1 MKLDFEDLSA
11 LGFDIKLALSYTG
24 GAEQLLSV
32 IQRFYRSYEKMR
44 ASIEESERDEA
55 LDVFTRNVHSLKSN
69 ALMIGSAPL
78 SEKAKKLEECGKAG
92 DLSSIHALTPELLE
106 NYASV
111 IKMLEPYGSMEQIKL
126 AGEIDAA
133 EARETGAALVA
144 ALEDFDDDAATRLT
158 DRLMGYP
165 FRFTQKNMLKK
176 VKENLENFEYDEALE
191 LVRAVLE
198 QIED

>member
-78 SEKAKKLEECGKAG
+78 SERAKKLEECGKAG

-126 AGEIDAA
+126 AGEIGAA

>member
-1 MKLDFEDLSA
+1 MAHDFEDLFA

-24 GAEQLLSV
+24 GEEQLLSV
-32 IQRFYRSYEKMR
+32 IQRFYRAYDKMR
-44 ASIEESERDEA
+44 ASIEESEKGEE
-55 LDVFTRNVHSLKSN
+55 LDVFTRSVHSLKSN
-69 ALMIGSAPL
+69 ALMIGSVPL

-92 DLSSIHALTPELLE
+92 DLASIHALTPELLE
-106 NYASV
+106 SYAAV

-126 AGEIDAA
+126 PGEINAA
-133 EARETGAALVA
+133 EARETGAALIA

-191 LVRAVLE
+191 QVRAVLE

>member
-1 MKLDFEDLSA
+1 MALNFEDLSA
-11 LGFDIKLALSYTG
+11 HGFDIKLALSYTG
-24 GAEQLLSV
+24 GTEQLLSV
-32 IQRFYRSYEKMR
+32 IQRFYRSYDKMR
-44 ASIEESERDEA
+44 ASIEEGERTEA
-55 LDVFTRNVHSLKSN
+55 LEAYTRNVHSLKSN

-92 DLSSIHALTPELLE
+92 DLASIHALTPELLE
-106 NYASV
+106 SYAAV
-111 IKMLEPYGSMEQIKL
+111 IKQLEPYGNMEQIKL
-126 AGEIDAA
+126 PGEISAA
-133 EARETGAALVA
+133 EARETGAALVS

-176 VKENLENFEYDEALE
+176 VKESLESFEYDEALE
-191 LVRAVLE
+191 LVKAVLE

>member
-1 MKLDFEDLSA
+1 VKLDFEDLSA

-55 LDVFTRNVHSLKSN
+55 LDTFTRNVHSLKSN

-78 SEKAKKLEECGKAG
+78 SERAKKLEECGKAG

-111 IKMLEPYGSMEQIKL
+111 IKMLEPYGNMEQIKL
-126 AGEIDAA
+126 AGEIGAA

>member
-1 MKLDFEDLSA
+1 MAHDFEDLSA

-24 GAEQLLSV
+24 GEEQLLSV
-32 IQRFYRSYEKMR
+32 IQRFYRAYDKMR
-44 ASIEESERDEA
+44 ASIEESERGEEI
-55 LDVFTRNVHSLKSN
+55 DVFTRNVHSLKSN
-69 ALMIGSAPL
+69 ALMIGNAPL

-92 DLSSIHALTPELLE
+92 DLASIHALTPELLE
-106 NYASV
+106 SYASV

-126 AGEIDAA
+126 PGEISAA

-191 LVRAVLE
+191 QVRAVLE